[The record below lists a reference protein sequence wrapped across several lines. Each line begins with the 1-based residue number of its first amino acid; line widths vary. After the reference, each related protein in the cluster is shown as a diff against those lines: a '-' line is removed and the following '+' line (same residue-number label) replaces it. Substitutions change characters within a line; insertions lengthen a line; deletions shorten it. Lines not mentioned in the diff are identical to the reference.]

1 MTYNETRNLVIAAL
15 LVSPSDRP
23 MSRQRST
30 MSSSMMMCG
39 LDRSL
44 DSLFRLA
51 AALRCTHTN
60 IWWMNTCLCC
70 CCVLFLLSLLVL
82 LLKLPTKFISTDT
95 VLVNLMHTPP
105 GGGGI
110 QHHFWTEVS
119 QSIHVNCEH
128 LCLAHVIFWSI
139 LIKVNQ
145 PEMLA
150 STNYNVKLLQM
161 SASGSD

>member
-1 MTYNETRNLVIAAL
+1 MDEHLPLLLLLCFIFTVI
-15 LVSPSDRP
+15 
-23 MSRQRST
+23 
-30 MSSSMMMCG
+30 
-39 LDRSL
+39 
-44 DSLFRLA
+44 
-51 AALRCTHTN
+51 
-60 IWWMNTCLCC
+60 
-70 CCVLFLLSLLVL
+70 LVL
-82 LLKLPTKFISTDT
+82 LLMLPTKFISTDT

-119 QSIHVNCEH
+119 QSMHVNYDYEP
-128 LCLAHVIFWSI
+128 LCLAQVIFWSI
-139 LIKVNQ
+139 LVKVNQ